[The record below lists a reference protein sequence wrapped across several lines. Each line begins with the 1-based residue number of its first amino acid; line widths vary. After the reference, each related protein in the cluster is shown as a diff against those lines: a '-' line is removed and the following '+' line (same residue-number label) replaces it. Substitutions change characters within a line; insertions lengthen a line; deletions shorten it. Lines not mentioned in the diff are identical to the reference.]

1 MPTFTRCR
9 PSHGL
14 KNRGPLNEFE
24 TRVAQEPKAV
34 TAVRF
39 LSLLKRHGREMT
51 EEMFKE
57 VVLFYL
63 DGEHQDNGDAVAEL
77 RADFEL
83 EAAELYAEFE
93 ERCANAL
100 AVS

>member
-9 PSHGL
+9 PSHEL
-14 KNRGPLNEFE
+14 KNWSPLNEFE
-24 TRVAQEPKAV
+24 TRVAQEPTAV
-34 TAVRF
+34 TAARF
-39 LSLLKRHGREMT
+39 RSLLKRHGREMT

-63 DGEHQDNGDAVAEL
+63 DGAHEDSGDAVAEL

-83 EAAELYAEFE
+83 EAAKLYAEFE
-93 ERCANAL
+93 ESCANAL